1 MPVPPSS
8 SHHSGVPVAWV
19 FRFAIVLAVVAV
31 GLLAALAPQ
40 ARESVSEVVA
50 PPPTLVAPTVAP
62 TVPAALAPPPRPTQT
77 PQPITSIIVRETAA
91 PFPTSTPL
99 PANQP
104 AVSIVDFSYFPG
116 TLRIKAGQSV
126 VWRNDGNEEH
136 DVTGEDWHS
145 GLLDPTYTYRLT
157 FGVPGTYAY
166 RCSIHLDMTGTVIV
180 S

>member
-1 MPVPPSS
+1 MRVPPFSLS
-8 SHHSGVPVAWV
+8 FAWI
-19 FRFAIVLAVVAV
+19 FRFAIVLAVIAV
-31 GLLAALAPQ
+31 GLLAILAPQ
-40 ARESVSEVVA
+40 TRESVSAVVA
-50 PPPTLVAPTVAP
+50 RPTP
-62 TVPAALAPPPRPTQT
+62 VPRATQT
-77 PQPITSIIVRETAA
+77 PQPIISIIVRETPA
-91 PFPTSTPL
+91 PYPTSTPL

-126 VWRNDGNEEH
+126 MWRNDGNEEH

-166 RCSIHLDMTGTVIV
+166 RCSIHLDMTGAVIV